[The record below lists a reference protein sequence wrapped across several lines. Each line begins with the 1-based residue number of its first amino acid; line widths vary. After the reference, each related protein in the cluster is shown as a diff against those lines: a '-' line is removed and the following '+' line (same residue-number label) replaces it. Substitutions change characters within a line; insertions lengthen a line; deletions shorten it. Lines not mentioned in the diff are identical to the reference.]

1 MVVMVMMV
9 MMVVVVM
16 VMIVMMMVVVMMVVV
31 VVLSKFD
38 VRVPSFRS
46 GQTRGGS
53 RGVHSRQEGER
64 IRDGIEELSIRPR
77 RWQPIRIIR

>member
-1 MVVMVMMV
+1 MMV

-16 VMIVMMMVVVMMVVV
+16 VMIVMMMVVVMMVVVVV